1 MDSHLDQLKIKMSH
15 HKDELIGLVIEVVG
29 SKNRTLV
36 GLKGKI
42 IDETKNT
49 ITLQNGK
56 TKKLM
61 KSHIQIKINNKII
74 EGKSLQKRPE
84 DRIKK

>member
-1 MDSHLDQLKIKMSH
+1 MSH

-29 SKNRTLV
+29 SKNKTLV

-49 ITLQNGK
+49 IILQNGK
-56 TKKLM
+56 IKKLM

>member
-1 MDSHLDQLKIKMSH
+1 MKTYKE
-15 HKDELIGLVIEVVG
+15 ELIGSTVEVVG
-29 SKNRTLV
+29 SKNQTLI

-42 IDETKNT
+42 IEETKNT
-49 ITLQNGK
+49 LTIQGESK
-56 TKKLM
+56 KKLL
-61 KSHIQIKINNKII
+61 KSHITLKIDGQII